1 MSNEEMINKNQEI
14 QNKLYDEDN
23 ELFEKMIK
31 LENFLNSKRIHEISK
46 TQGNLLEIQFQAM
59 RTYHQ
64 VLRARINDL
73 QNEIFKFREEWYIVK
88 EKTADEM
95 FES

>member
-1 MSNEEMINKNQEI
+1 MSNEKMISKNQEI

-23 ELFEKMIK
+23 ELFEKIMK
-31 LENFLNSKRIHEISK
+31 LEDFLNSKRIYEISK
-46 TQGNLLEIQFQAM
+46 TQSNLLEVQFQAM

-73 QNEIFKFREEWYIVK
+73 QNEIFKLSEE
-88 EKTADEM
+88 
-95 FES
+95 

>member
-1 MSNEEMINKNQEI
+1 MSNEKMISKNQEI

-23 ELFEKMIK
+23 ELSEKIMK
-31 LENFLNSKRIHEISK
+31 LEDFLNSKRIQEISK
-46 TQGNLLEIQFQAM
+46 TQSNLLEVQFQAM

-73 QNEIFKFREEWYIVK
+73 QNEIFKERSD
-88 EKTADEM
+88 T
-95 FES
+95 

>member
-1 MSNEEMINKNQEI
+1 MSNEKMISKNQEI

-23 ELFEKMIK
+23 ELFEKIMK
-31 LENFLNSKRIHEISK
+31 LEDFLNSKRIQEISK
-46 TQGNLLEIQFQAM
+46 TQSNLLEVQFQAM

-73 QNEIFKFREEWYIVK
+73 QNEIFKLSEE
-88 EKTADEM
+88 
-95 FES
+95 

>member
-1 MSNEEMINKNQEI
+1 MSNEKMISKNKEV

-23 ELFEKMIK
+23 ELFEKIMK
-31 LENFLNSKRIHEISK
+31 LEDFLNSKRIQEISK
-46 TQGNLLEIQFQAM
+46 TQRNLLEVQFQAM

-73 QNEIFKFREEWYIVK
+73 QDEIFKFREE
-88 EKTADEM
+88 
-95 FES
+95 